1 MNTKNEQEEQ
11 ELLSKRRNVKGTK
24 KTLYL
29 SQSVL
34 ETLEE
39 YAALADC
46 SLSSAADAMILA
58 GKKDETLSLIVTV
71 KAMIQTELA
80 RHTNRLATLLAHAS
94 INAGM
99 AHEMSCAIYF
109 YMIQHATEAMIE
121 EGKREVSLDEFHR
134 LFSIGTATITEKS
147 AKDFFYA
154 RKRTHRIG
162 VVRSLK
168 KPIEEWSEL
177 ARMLDDKS

>member
-1 MNTKNEQEEQ
+1 METV
-11 ELLSKRRNVKGTK
+11 SRNKASVER

-29 SQSVL
+29 SQQAI
-34 ETLEE
+34 EQIEE
-39 YAALADC
+39 YASKAGC
-46 SLSSAADAMILA
+46 SLSLAADAMILA
-58 GKKDETLSLIVTV
+58 GKNDKTLSLIVTV
-71 KAMIQTELA
+71 KAMLQTELV
-80 RHTNRLATLLAHAS
+80 RHTNRLAALLAHAAM
-94 INAGM
+94 NAGM

-109 YMIQHATEAMIE
+109 YMIQHTTEAMIE

-134 LFSIGTATITEKS
+134 LFSIGTTTITEKS

-154 RKRTHRIG
+154 RKRNHRIG

>member
-1 MNTKNEQEEQ
+1 MNRDRKKMTH
-11 ELLSKRRNVKGTK
+11 RNKATVER

-29 SQSVL
+29 SEQAIARI
-34 ETLEE
+34 EE
-39 YAALADC
+39 YASTAEC
-46 SLSSAADAMILA
+46 SLSSAADAIVLA
-58 GKKDETLSLIVTV
+58 WEKDETLSLILMV
-71 KAMIQTELA
+71 KAMMQTELA
-80 RHTNRLATLLAHAS
+80 KHTNRLATLLAHAS

-109 YMIQHATEAMIE
+109 YMIQHTTEALIE

-134 LFSIGTATITEKS
+134 LFSIGTTTITEKS

-154 RKRTHRIG
+154 RKRNHRIG